1 MQAIVS
7 TLLFLISLGVLI
19 LIHELGHF
27 LVAKAFGVYVKE
39 FSIGFG
45 PVLLSWTKGETKYSL
60 KAFPLG
66 GYVAMVGEEVATEDL
81 KIPFTRS
88 LLGISKPKRALV
100 MSAGII
106 LNLVLAFVLFFA
118 SNWGFTQRTLTN
130 QMVIT
135 ENSVAAEAGIET
147 GQVLVFTNLN
157 NGSIAVNTD
166 EGPAT
171 YQLFLNDFAT
181 YEDTLGQLLN
191 VGKVVD
197 GAFVPYVMNSE
208 TDFIEFALPVRTY
221 TTSTT
226 FTEANITIRLEAM
239 VTDTGF
245 TFEPLGIGFYV
256 IMTDYT
262 FTEALGE
269 AGRDW
274 WRGVTL
280 IINTV
285 VELFQGQ
292 NLDQV
297 GGIVAIFST
306 TSSILNNLGLGS
318 YIFIWGLISV
328 NLAVF
333 NLLPFPG
340 LDGWHLLVI
349 TIEGIFKKEIPA
361 SIKNTIS
368 LIGFFIL
375 MSLMVFL
382 LIKDIL
388 ALVLVV

>member
-1 MQAIVS
+1 MQAILS
-7 TLLFLISLGVLI
+7 TVLFLLSLGILI

-27 LVAKAFGVYVKE
+27 LVAKAFNVYVRE

-45 PVLLSWTKGETKYSL
+45 PVLFSWTKGETKYAL

-66 GYVAMVGEEVATEDL
+66 GYVAMVGEEVSGADL
-81 KIPFTRS
+81 NVPFERS

-100 MSAGII
+100 LSAGII

-135 ENSVAAEAGIET
+135 ETSVAARAGIEN
-147 GQVLVFTNLN
+147 GEVLVFAPLT
-157 NGSIAVNTD
+157 NGSIPVTTE
-166 EGPAT
+166 EGIGT
-171 YQLFLNDFAT
+171 YQLFINEFQT
-181 YEDTLGQLLN
+181 YQDTLSSLLN
-191 VGKVVD
+191 IGKMVD
-197 GAFVPYVMNSE
+197 STFVAYTVDSV
-208 TDFIEFALPVRTY
+208 TDFVEFQLPVRVY
-221 TTSTT
+221 QDANT
-226 FTEANITIRLEAM
+226 FVERQVTIRLEAIA
-239 VTDTGF
+239 TDQGF
-245 TFEPLGIGFYV
+245 RLEPLGIGFFV

-262 FTEALGE
+262 FVEAITE

-280 IINTV
+280 IVDTV
-285 VELFQGQ
+285 FNLFRGQ

-349 TIEGIFKKEIPA
+349 TIEGIFKREIP
-361 SIKNTIS
+361 SQLKNVIS
-368 LIGFFIL
+368 LFGFFIL

-388 ALVLVV
+388 ALIVVL

>member
-1 MQAIVS
+1 MQGILS
-7 TLLFLISLGVLI
+7 TVLFLLSLGILI

-27 LVAKAFGVYVKE
+27 LVAKAFNVYVRE

-45 PVLLSWTKGETKYSL
+45 PVLLSWTKGETRYVL

-66 GYVAMVGEEVATEDL
+66 GYVAMVGEEVSGADL
-81 KIPFTRS
+81 NVPFERS
-88 LLGISKPKRALV
+88 LLGISKPKRAMVL
-100 MSAGII
+100 SAGII

-135 ENSVAAEAGIET
+135 ETSVAAQAGIEN
-147 GQVLVFTNLN
+147 GEVLVFAPLN
-157 NGSIAVNTD
+157 NGSIPVTTEQGVN
-166 EGPAT
+166 T
-171 YQLFLNDFAT
+171 YQLFINNFET
-181 YEDTLGQLLN
+181 YEDTLSTLLN
-191 VGKVVD
+191 IGKNVD
-197 GAFVPYVMNSE
+197 TTFVAYTVDSLS
-208 TDFIEFALPVRTY
+208 DFVEFQLPVRTY
-221 TTSTT
+221 QDATT
-226 FTEANITIRLEAM
+226 FIERQVTIRLDAIATNE
-239 VTDTGF
+239 GF
-245 TFEPLGIGFYV
+245 RLEPLGIGFYV
-256 IMTDYT
+256 IVTDFT
-262 FTEALGE
+262 FVEAIAE

-280 IINTV
+280 IIDTV
-285 VELFQGQ
+285 INLFRGQ

-306 TSSILNNLGLGS
+306 PSSILNNLGLGS

-349 TIEGIFKKEIPA
+349 TIEGIFKREIP
-361 SIKNTIS
+361 SQLKNVVS
-368 LIGFFIL
+368 VIGFFFL

-388 ALVLVV
+388 ALVLVL

>member
-1 MQAIVS
+1 MQDILA

-27 LVAKAFGVYVKE
+27 LVAKAFNVYVRE

-45 PVLLSWTKGETKYSL
+45 PKLLSWKRGETTYCL

-66 GYVAMVGEEVATEDL
+66 GYVAMVGEEVNEGDL
-81 KIPFTRS
+81 NIPRERS

-106 LNLVLAFVLFFA
+106 LNLVLAFLLFFA

-130 QMVIT
+130 QLVIQQ
-135 ENSVAAEAGIET
+135 NSLAEVAGINN
-147 GQVLVFTNLN
+147 GDVLVFTPLR
-157 NGSIAVNTD
+157 NGSITVTTEQGENSHQVYLA
-166 EGPAT
+166 
-171 YQLFLNDFAT
+171 DFST
-181 YEDTLGQLLN
+181 YEDTLSDLLRI
-191 VGKVVD
+191 GKFDNEV
-197 GAFVPYVMNSE
+197 FVPYVIDDLN
-208 TDFIEFALPVRTY
+208 DFAEFNLPVRTY
-221 TTSTT
+221 TDATNY
-226 FTEANITIRLEAM
+226 TERQVSIRLEAIAEG
-239 VTDTGF
+239 DSF
-245 TFEPLGIGFYV
+245 RFPSLGIGFYV
-256 IMTDYT
+256 QLTDYT
-262 FTEALGE
+262 LTEAIGE

-280 IINTV
+280 IVSTV
-285 VELFQGQ
+285 VGLFRGQ

-306 TSSILNNLGLGS
+306 TSSILNNLGIGS

-340 LDGWHLLVI
+340 LDGWHLMVI
-349 TIEGIFKKEIPA
+349 TVEGLFKKEIPA
-361 SIKNTIS
+361 NFKNVIS

-375 MSLMVFL
+375 MGLMVL
-382 LIKDIL
+382 LLVRDLL
-388 ALVLVV
+388 ALTMV

>member
-1 MQAIVS
+1 MQAILS
-7 TLLFLISLGVLI
+7 TVLFLLSLGMLI

-27 LVAKAFGVYVKE
+27 LVAKAFNVYVRE

-45 PVLLSWTKGETKYSL
+45 PVLLSWTKGETKYVL

-66 GYVAMVGEEVATEDL
+66 GYVAMVGEEVSGADL
-81 KIPFTRS
+81 NVPFERS
-88 LLGISKPKRALV
+88 LLGISKPKRAMVL
-100 MSAGII
+100 SAGII

-135 ENSVAAEAGIET
+135 ETSVAAQAGIEN
-147 GQVLVFTNLN
+147 GEVLVFAPLN
-157 NGSIAVNTD
+157 DGSIPVTTEQGID
-166 EGPAT
+166 T
-171 YQLFLNDFAT
+171 YRLYINDFQT
-181 YEDTLGQLLN
+181 YEDSLSTLLN
-191 VGKVVD
+191 IGKLVD
-197 GAFVPYVMNSE
+197 TEFVAYTVDSLS
-208 TDFIEFALPVRTY
+208 DFVEFQLPVRIY
-221 TTSTT
+221 QDATT
-226 FTEANITIRLEAM
+226 FVERQVTIRLDAITTEQ
-239 VTDTGF
+239 GF
-245 TFEPLGIGFYV
+245 GLEPLGIGFYV
-256 IMTDYT
+256 VMTDFT
-262 FTEALGE
+262 FVEAIAE

-280 IINTV
+280 IVDTVIN
-285 VELFQGQ
+285 LFRGQ

-349 TIEGIFKKEIPA
+349 SIEGIFKREIP
-361 SIKNTIS
+361 SQLKNVIS
-368 LIGFFIL
+368 VIGFFIL

-388 ALVLVV
+388 ALVVVL

>member
-1 MQAIVS
+1 MQAILS
-7 TLLFLISLGVLI
+7 TVLFLLSLGMLI

-27 LVAKAFGVYVKE
+27 LVAKAFNVYVRE

-45 PVLLSWTKGETKYSL
+45 PVLLSWTKGETKYAL

-66 GYVAMVGEEVATEDL
+66 GYVAMVGEEVSGTDL
-81 KIPFTRS
+81 NVPFERS
-88 LLGISKPKRALV
+88 LLGISKPKRAMVL
-100 MSAGII
+100 SAGII

-135 ENSVAAEAGIET
+135 ETSVAAQAGIEN
-147 GQVLVFTNLN
+147 GEVLVFAPLN
-157 NGSIAVNTD
+157 DGSIPVTTEQGID
-166 EGPAT
+166 T
-171 YQLFLNDFAT
+171 YRLYINDFQT
-181 YEDTLGQLLN
+181 YEDSLSTLLN
-191 VGKVVD
+191 IGKLVD
-197 GAFVPYVMNSE
+197 TEFVAYTVDSLS
-208 TDFIEFALPVRTY
+208 DFVEFQLPVRIY
-221 TTSTT
+221 QDATT
-226 FTEANITIRLEAM
+226 FVERQVTIRLDAITTEQ
-239 VTDTGF
+239 GF
-245 TFEPLGIGFYV
+245 GLEPLGIGFYV
-256 IMTDYT
+256 VMTDFT
-262 FTEALGE
+262 FVEAIAE

-280 IINTV
+280 IVDTVIN
-285 VELFQGQ
+285 LFRGQ

-349 TIEGIFKKEIPA
+349 SIEGIFKREIP
-361 SIKNTIS
+361 SQLKNVIS
-368 LIGFFIL
+368 VIGFFIL

-388 ALVLVV
+388 ALVVVL

>member
-1 MQAIVS
+1 MQAILS
-7 TLLFLISLGVLI
+7 TVLFLLSLGILI

-27 LVAKAFGVYVKE
+27 LVAKAFNVYVRE

-45 PVLLSWTKGETKYSL
+45 PVIFSWTKGETKYAL

-66 GYVAMVGEEVATEDL
+66 GYVAMVGEEVSGADL
-81 KIPFTRS
+81 NVPFERS
-88 LLGISKPKRALV
+88 LLGISKPKRAMVL
-100 MSAGII
+100 SAGII

-135 ENSVAAEAGIET
+135 ETSVAAQAGIEN
-147 GQVLVFTNLN
+147 GEVLVFAPLN
-157 NGSIAVNTD
+157 DGSIPVTTEQGVNS
-166 EGPAT
+166 
-171 YQLFLNDFAT
+171 YQLYINNFET
-181 YEDTLGQLLN
+181 YEDTLSTLLN
-191 VGKVVD
+191 IGKVVE
-197 GAFVPYVMNSE
+197 GTFVAYSVDSLS
-208 TDFIEFALPVRTY
+208 DFVEFQLPVRVY
-221 TTSTT
+221 QDATT
-226 FTEANITIRLEAM
+226 FVERQVTIRLDAIA
-239 VTDTGF
+239 TNDGF
-245 TFEPLGIGFYV
+245 SLEPLGIGFYV

-262 FTEALGE
+262 FVEAIAE

-280 IINTV
+280 IVDTVIN
-285 VELFQGQ
+285 LFRGQ

-297 GGIVAIFST
+297 GGVVAIFST
-306 TSSILNNLGLGS
+306 TSSILNNLGIGS

-349 TIEGIFKKEIPA
+349 TVEGIFKREIP
-361 SIKNTIS
+361 SQFKNVVS
-368 LIGFFIL
+368 VIGFFIL

-388 ALVLVV
+388 ALVLVL

>member
-1 MQAIVS
+1 MQAILS
-7 TLLFLISLGVLI
+7 TVLFLLSLGILI

-27 LVAKAFGVYVKE
+27 LVAKAFNVYVRE

-45 PVLLSWTKGETKYSL
+45 PVLFSWTKGETKYAL

-66 GYVAMVGEEVATEDL
+66 GYVAMVGEEVSGADL
-81 KIPFTRS
+81 NVPFERS
-88 LLGISKPKRALV
+88 LLGISKPKRAMVL
-100 MSAGII
+100 SAGII

-135 ENSVAAEAGIET
+135 ETSVAAQAGIVSGE
-147 GQVLVFTNLN
+147 VLYFDPLN
-157 NGSIAVNTD
+157 DGSIPVTTD
-166 EGPAT
+166 QGVHT
-171 YQLFLNDFAT
+171 HQLYINDFQT
-181 YEDTLGQLLN
+181 YEDTLSTLLKI
-191 VGKVVD
+191 GKVVD
-197 GAFVPYVMNSE
+197 GTFVPYTVDSLS
-208 TDFIEFALPVRTY
+208 DFVEFQLPVRIY
-221 TTSTT
+221 QDSTT
-226 FTEANITIRLEAM
+226 FTERQVTIRLDAIATE
-239 VTDTGF
+239 DGF
-245 TFEPLGIGFYV
+245 GLEPLGIGFYV
-256 IMTDYT
+256 VMTDFT
-262 FTEALGE
+262 FVEAIAE
-269 AGRDW
+269 SGRDW

-280 IINTV
+280 IVSTVIN
-285 VELFQGQ
+285 LFQGQ

-297 GGIVAIFST
+297 GGVVAIFST
-306 TSSILNNLGLGS
+306 TSSILNNLGLGT

-328 NLAVF
+328 NLAIF

-349 TIEGIFKKEIPA
+349 TIEGIFKREIP
-361 SIKNTIS
+361 SQIKNVVS
-368 LIGFFIL
+368 VIGFFIL